1 MTSADVIVVGAGVAG
16 ACAAEVLGR
25 SGISVILVD
34 PRPSCPPLFRAEKL
48 EPDQVQILR
57 KLGLFEKLLPQVR
70 QIREIGVYSKGRLI
84 ETVRLEQY
92 GISYQEM
99 VNGLR
104 PGSPA
109 VQRKL
114 GSVERIANGEDIQRV
129 KLQGGEE
136 LSARLVVLA
145 CGPNSVLQGQLGFR
159 KKLIQKEQ
167 SLSFGFSIAR
177 LDGHSFPFAAITCHP
192 ASHAV
197 PVDYLSLFAM
207 GDAMRANLF
216 TFGSISDSWVRH
228 FISEPRRELNY
239 VFPELVRPE
248 LVRLTGDFGVVGQ
261 VETGRI
267 DLYQMQAT
275 SQPGVVLIGDA
286 FQNACPSTGMGLS
299 KVLTDVDVL
308 CSEYVPQWLATRGM
322 GSEKVAMFYG
332 DLRKRAVDRS
342 ALEKAAYRRRAVTD
356 PSLRW
361 RVHRWRLRL
370 GRQFSRIS
378 SADSNPQ
385 RRACLTN

>member
-25 SGISVILVD
+25 TGISVILVD

-57 KLGLFEKLLPQVR
+57 RLGLLEQLLPQVR

-92 GISYQEM
+92 GISYREM
-99 VNGLR
+99 VNGLL
-104 PGSPA
+104 PSSSA

-114 GSVERIANGEDIQRV
+114 GSVEHIANGDDIQRV
-129 KLQGGEE
+129 RLRGGEE

-145 CGPNSVLQGQLGFR
+145 CGPNNMLLGQLGFR
-159 KKLIQKEQ
+159 KKVIQKQQ
-167 SLSFGFSIAR
+167 SLSFGFSIAKAN
-177 LDGHSFPFAAITCHP
+177 GVSFPFEAITCHS
-192 ASHAV
+192 ANRAAHI
-197 PVDYLSLFAM
+197 DYLSLFVM

-216 TFGSISDSWVRH
+216 TFCSVSDLWVRQ
-228 FISEPRRELNY
+228 FISEPRRQLDQ
-239 VFPELVRPE
+239 VFPELVG
-248 LVRLTGDFGVVGQ
+248 LIGDFGVVGQ

-267 DLYQMQAT
+267 DLYRMQENP
-275 SQPGVVLIGDA
+275 QPGVVLVGDA

-308 CSEYVPQWLATRGM
+308 CSEYVPRWLATGGM
-322 GSEKVAMFYG
+322 GSEKVAMFYS
-332 DLRKRAVDRS
+332 DPRKCAVDRS
-342 ALEKAAYRRRAVTD
+342 ALEKASYRRRAVTD
-356 PSLRW
+356 LSLRW
-361 RVHRWRLRL
+361 RIHRLRLHL
-370 GRQFSRIS
+370 GRQFSRS
-378 SADSNPQ
+378 SAGSADSNPQ
-385 RRACLTN
+385 RRECLTN